1 MDFGAYTSLKGF
13 FGTSEKKAQKQQE
26 LAIAERLLQQQEQDM
41 RNETN
46 YRLQQQNIID
56 ESNQLAQQ
64 VIKGKGV
71 RKKDK
76 DAVQNY
82 AQEIM
87 TPINDM
93 IKKYGSYERAVAA
106 GLDRLVAD
114 YSYKIQNNP
123 IVTRLNANQENLSK
137 LFQAKASGEG
147 THSQLFPSDLAA
159 LQKYQAGEGDYIT
172 YKGLMDPMQKS
183 DFLDNLPVN
192 QRVDINDFYQ
202 YNKVQVRTNYYRDTG
217 IDPDT
222 VPETYILDWYRS
234 ATNFDERVATF
245 GKQQIETTPG
255 TEIVKLLQGSPVI
268 SDPANQD
275 YKSIFEGG
283 TNGSDIAMDSI
294 FGYDDDTPPPTKNG
308 IQLNASGRIFSNAP
322 NIEFLILGHQNGGEN
337 GRLERRRDGGI
348 EINDKQSKGLFNF
361 RGDEIKDNDIGF
373 FDVESDSYDLKYQG
387 MFIAQKVFGT
397 NKDTGEKETFLLTKG
412 NKSKM
417 EEIKRNYSGLQFTS
431 TIVAAYEES
440 DIIFDDVYYEEIKM
454 TESLLATLAS
464 DKNVNDA
471 FSTVKN
477 QLAGNNQLRE
487 FEAEKQKSNIK
498 VKEQLATLYA
508 GGMEGGA
515 DQLYSAFGQ
524 NLNVGLVSIGIDSK
538 MLPLVFATLLEN
550 VNLDPNDPEARPAD
564 ELRKDIESFGLIASS
579 DSPEIKEYYE
589 MLKSG
594 DANAFFRFLQQSDP
608 DNAEKIKKRAKLWS
622 KYLKNR

>member
-13 FGTSEKKAQKQQE
+13 FGTSEKKAQRQNE

-56 ESNQLAQQ
+56 KSNELAQK

-76 DAVQNY
+76 DAIQNY

-147 THSQLFPSDLAA
+147 TQAQLFPSDIAA
-159 LQKYQAGEGDYIT
+159 LQKYQEGEVDYIT

-255 TEIVKLLQGSPVI
+255 TEIVK
-268 SDPANQD
+268 
-275 YKSIFEGG
+275 
-283 TNGSDIAMDSI
+283 
-294 FGYDDDTPPPTKNG
+294 
-308 IQLNASGRIFSNAP
+308 
-322 NIEFLILGHQNGGEN
+322 
-337 GRLERRRDGGI
+337 
-348 EINDKQSKGLFNF
+348 
-361 RGDEIKDNDIGF
+361 
-373 FDVESDSYDLKYQG
+373 
-387 MFIAQKVFGT
+387 
-397 NKDTGEKETFLLTKG
+397 
-412 NKSKM
+412 
-417 EEIKRNYSGLQFTS
+417 
-431 TIVAAYEES
+431 
-440 DIIFDDVYYEEIKM
+440 
-454 TESLLATLAS
+454 
-464 DKNVNDA
+464 
-471 FSTVKN
+471 
-477 QLAGNNQLRE
+477 
-487 FEAEKQKSNIK
+487 
-498 VKEQLATLYA
+498 
-508 GGMEGGA
+508 
-515 DQLYSAFGQ
+515 
-524 NLNVGLVSIGIDSK
+524 
-538 MLPLVFATLLEN
+538 
-550 VNLDPNDPEARPAD
+550 
-564 ELRKDIESFGLIASS
+564 
-579 DSPEIKEYYE
+579 
-589 MLKSG
+589 
-594 DANAFFRFLQQSDP
+594 
-608 DNAEKIKKRAKLWS
+608 
-622 KYLKNR
+622 